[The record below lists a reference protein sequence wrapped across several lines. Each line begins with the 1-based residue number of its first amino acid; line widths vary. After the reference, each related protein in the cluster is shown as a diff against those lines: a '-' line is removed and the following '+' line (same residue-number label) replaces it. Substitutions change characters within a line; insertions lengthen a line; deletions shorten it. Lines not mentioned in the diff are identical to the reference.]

1 MRIFP
6 YIVMAAIIGVV
17 PSFVP
22 AAYAAVY
29 RCVGEDGHVSYQQ
42 IRCHS
47 KARPMALKDGQHG
60 WSPLRPGEQAL
71 LDHYRRKDAAQR
83 RTPYV
88 ERKKS
93 TEASR
98 SCWERRKQLETVRAK
113 LRRGYTLKEDEAL
126 HRKRDNYQDYLRK
139 FCS

>member
-6 YIVMAAIIGVV
+6 HFLMVAVV
-17 PSFVP
+17 AVVASFAP

-47 KARPMALKDGQHG
+47 TDKPMVLKGRPSG

-71 LDHYRRKDAAQR
+71 LDRYRKKDAAQR
-83 RTPYV
+83 RKPYV
-88 ERKKS
+88 ERKIS

-98 SCWERRKQLETVRAK
+98 SCWERQKQLEAVRAK